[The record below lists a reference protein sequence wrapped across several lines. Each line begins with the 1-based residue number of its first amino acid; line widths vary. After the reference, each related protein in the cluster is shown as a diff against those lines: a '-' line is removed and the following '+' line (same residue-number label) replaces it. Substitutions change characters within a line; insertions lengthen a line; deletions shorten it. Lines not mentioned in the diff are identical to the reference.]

1 MASKKMI
8 SMMMVVC
15 VVCRVM
21 VGVAGREIS
30 AGEEVCDNYGRHYT
44 QTPRDGRQQFLRE
57 R

>member
-44 QTPRDGRQQFLRE
+44 QTPRDGRQQFLKE